1 MTERLPHPDGQL
13 QHAKEGGWMKKQII
27 CVIML
32 SNLDYTTGYAVREFF
47 FAICSLDIEHTEEKL
62 NKEKTVSEVGT

>member
-1 MTERLPHPDGQL
+1 MDEKAD
-13 QHAKEGGWMKKQII
+13 I
-27 CVIML
+27 CVIVL

-62 NKEKTVSEVGT
+62 NKEKTVSEVGAWGGFRNTEISQS